1 LIWNLFSGA
10 SLGAVV
16 AEVTA
21 NDVDTNPALTYSFTE
36 GGNPDSTFS
45 IDRFSG
51 AVTLARRLDFEGRRS
66 YELKVRASDAA
77 HAVLTSLTVHV
88 TDENDNTPMFE
99 QQSYEVALS
108 GESRFLSSPLL
119 FSGIG
124 RDFIVNWLRS
134 IGVSFIFYVQWPE
147 RPVWA
152 HTSGGTSS
160 RCGVRS
166 VQTSRIGIT
175 LRIWETRNKI
185 RNLMH
190 GDSTH
195 FYSICDGVNEIKK

>member
-1 LIWNLFSGA
+1 MLIFCKRVLLFYVSKSKHLEPLYCHTFLTFEFNLFSGA

-51 AVTLARRLDFEGRRS
+51 AVTLARRLDYEGRRS

-108 GESRFLSSPLL
+108 GESLAFLSSSLSFSALL
-119 FSGIG
+119 
-124 RDFIVNWLRS
+124 
-134 IGVSFIFYVQWPE
+134 
-147 RPVWA
+147 A
-152 HTSGGTSS
+152 
-160 RCGVRS
+160 
-166 VQTSRIGIT
+166 
-175 LRIWETRNKI
+175 
-185 RNLMH
+185 
-190 GDSTH
+190 
-195 FYSICDGVNEIKK
+195 EILL

>member
-1 LIWNLFSGA
+1 
-10 SLGAVV
+10 V

-21 NDVDTNPALTYSFTE
+21 NDVDTNPALTYSFAE

-66 YELKVRASDAA
+66 YELRVRASDAA

-108 GESRFLSSPLL
+108 GERRRRFFILS
-119 FSGIG
+119 FSAVLG
-124 RDFIVNWLRS
+124 DFIVNWLRS
-134 IGVSFIFYVQWPE
+134 IGVSFIFYIRWPE
-147 RPVWA
+147 RPV
-152 HTSGGTSS
+152 
-160 RCGVRS
+160 
-166 VQTSRIGIT
+166 
-175 LRIWETRNKI
+175 
-185 RNLMH
+185 
-190 GDSTH
+190 
-195 FYSICDGVNEIKK
+195 